1 MSSKIK
7 ELPQFTSLTDMA
19 NQFATEDDK
28 AGIFAKHSAQYAMS
42 MGITGDGAKLSD
54 EHKVALSDGFRL
66 RFNSNNPAKTY
77 SKEGEDV
84 YVPMEKGTTVIGIDV
99 AMSYTTHA
107 FGQLKGTRPNFHG
120 IIKDWRDR
128 FSTYASQKLGR
139 LIAAIKA
146 IENEN
151 AGITKTRNAN
161 KEFMVWAN
169 ETLDCIKT
177 RNKNARA
184 KGDTTALSDAQISKA
199 VDAFKIA
206 LQ

>member
-1 MSSKIK
+1 MAIKIK

-19 NQFATEDDK
+19 NQYAINDDK
-28 AGIFAKHSAQYAMS
+28 ANIFARHAAQYAVDNGVS
-42 MGITGDGAKLSD
+42 SDKLSD

-66 RFNSNNPAKTY
+66 RFNSNNPAKQY

-84 YVPMEKGTTVIGIDV
+84 YVPMEKGNTVIGVDV

-107 FGQLKGTRPNFHG
+107 FGQLKSTRPNFHG
-120 IIKDWRDR
+120 IIKAWRDG

-151 AGITKTRNAN
+151 AGITKPRSVN
-161 KEFMVWAN
+161 KEFAVFVAQ
-169 ETLDCIKT
+169 TLDLIKT

-199 VDAFKIA
+199 VDAFKKA
-206 LQ
+206 LL

>member
-1 MSSKIK
+1 MANKIK

-19 NQFATEDDK
+19 NQYAISDDK
-28 AGIFAKHSAQYAMS
+28 AGIFTRHAAQYAVDNGVS
-42 MGITGDGAKLSD
+42 SDKLSD
-54 EHKVALSDGFRL
+54 EHKAALSDGFRL
-66 RFNSNNPAKTY
+66 RFNSNNPAKAY

-151 AGITKTRNAN
+151 AGITKPRSVN
-161 KEFMVWAN
+161 KEFAVFVVK
-169 ETLDCIKT
+169 TLDYIKT

-184 KGDTTALSDAQISKA
+184 KGDTTSLSDAQIGKA
-199 VDAFKIA
+199 IDAFKMA
-206 LQ
+206 LL

>member
-19 NQFATEDDK
+19 NQFATNDDK
-28 AGIFAKHSAQYAMS
+28 AGIFAKHSAQYAVDNGVTS
-42 MGITGDGAKLSD
+42 DKVSD
-54 EHKVALSDGFRL
+54 EQKAELSDGFRL
-66 RFNSNNPAKTY
+66 RYNSNNPVKQYA
-77 SKEGEDV
+77 KEGDDV
-84 YVPMEKGTTVIGIDV
+84 YVPMEKGTTAIGIDV

-120 IIKDWRDR
+120 IIKAWRDG

-151 AGITKTRNAN
+151 AGVTKTRAPNA
-161 KEFMVWAN
+161 EFIAWVTKA
-169 ETLDCIKT
+169 LDGIKT
-177 RNKNARA
+177 RNKNARS
-184 KGDTTALSDAQISKA
+184 KGDTTALSDAQLSKA
-199 VDAFKIA
+199 VDAFRAA
-206 LQ
+206 LL